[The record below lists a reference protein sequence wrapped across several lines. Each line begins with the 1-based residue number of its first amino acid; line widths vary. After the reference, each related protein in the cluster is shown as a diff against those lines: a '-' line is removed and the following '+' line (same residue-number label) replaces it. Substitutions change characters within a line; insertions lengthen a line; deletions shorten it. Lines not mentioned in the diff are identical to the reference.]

1 MRERLARLALLP
13 ALVTV
18 ALVGCQGAA
27 TSPQPSASA
36 PGESSEAAASDA
48 EPASAA
54 SESPAAVEGPGVEAL
69 RVEKKLAEMGLE
81 LPELT
86 PPVANYV
93 RSVRTGN
100 LVFLAGH
107 GPLGPDGTYV
117 TGKVDSELSVE
128 EGYEAARRTAL
139 ALLAS
144 LKAEI
149 GDLDR
154 VKRVV
159 RVFGMVN
166 SDPEF
171 TEQPQVING
180 CSDLLVEL
188 YGDRG
193 RHARAAVGMASLP
206 IGIAVEI
213 EMVVEVE

>member
-1 MRERLARLALLP
+1 MSRARPTARRAGFLKLLP
-13 ALVTV
+13 VLAAVVL
-18 ALVGCQGAA
+18 AGCQGE
-27 TSPQPSASA
+27 TPPQPSATVA
-36 PGESSEAAASDA
+36 PGSSGADGGAADERTPMKGA
-48 EPASAA
+48 P
-54 SESPAAVEGPGVEAL
+54 EGPGVEE
-69 RVEKKLAEMGLE
+69 RLAEMGLE

-93 RSVRTGN
+93 RAVRTGD

-107 GPLGPDGTYV
+107 GPLKPDGTYI
-117 TGKVDSELSVE
+117 TGKVDSTLSVE
-128 EGYEAARRTAL
+128 EGYGAARQTAL

-144 LKAEI
+144 LKEEI

-154 VKRVV
+154 VKRIV

-166 SDPEF
+166 SDPDF

-188 YGDRG
+188 YGERG

-213 EMVVEVE
+213 QMVVEVE

>member
-1 MRERLARLALLP
+1 MLERLARLALLP

-18 ALVGCQGAA
+18 VLVGCRGDA
-27 TSPQPSASA
+27 SPPQV
-36 PGESSEAAASDA
+36 ASDA
-48 EPASAA
+48 EPASVA
-54 SESPAAVEGPGVEAL
+54 SESPAAAERLGVE
-69 RVEKKLAEMGLE
+69 ETLAEMGLE

-93 RSVRTGN
+93 RAVRTGD

-107 GPLGPDGTYV
+107 GPLGPDGTYI
-117 TGKVDSELSVE
+117 TGKIDSELSVE

-149 GDLDR
+149 GDLDQ

-166 SDPEF
+166 SDPDF